1 MSFAGQRLLICLE
14 LLLTTGAYLCQMF
27 GVRLPGTRDQ
37 LLALR
42 QLVRTAGILLST
54 GQRLTPLIEA
64 LGKAPESARQ
74 QPQSHQ
80 SDQKPGRHLAKTRQK
95 QVPHEHL
102 LSEHVGVI
110 QPVRIII
117 ILHG

>member
-1 MSFAGQRLLICLE
+1 MSFAGQRLLICLK

-27 GVRLPGTRDQ
+27 GVRLPGTRDK

-64 LGKAPESARQ
+64 LGKAPQPARQ
-74 QPQSHQ
+74 QTHGHQ
-80 SDQKPGRHLAKTRQK
+80 GDQKPGRHLAKTRQK

-102 LSEHVGVI
+102 LFEHFGVT
-110 QPVRIII
+110 QPIRTIII
-117 ILHG
+117 PYG